1 MTPYARLLSAALLVA
16 VLPLL
21 VTAAPAHAQVQAKGI
36 ADPAKIDFRDFEDKF
51 SRSLRNSGV
60 DYGASGIT
68 PVERNTMSA
77 AIQSIAL
84 SGLNTLIVDALVFS
98 VDLKGGGVTTVG
110 RFRSQCNPALF
121 ADEVAAKLDAKRT
134 AQGSFSALD
143 AVHLI
148 PEWIC
153 TQPVFTTRTLVV
165 GADGQ
170 ASVQQ

>member
-1 MTPYARLLSAALLVA
+1 MTRYVRRVGAAFLVAALPLVA
-16 VLPLL
+16 Q
-21 VTAAPAHAQVQAKGI
+21 ANAQVAARSV
-36 ADPAKIDFRDFEDKF
+36 ADPAKLDFRDFEDKF
-51 SRSLRNSGV
+51 SRALRNSGL
-60 DYGASGIT
+60 DYGASGIA
-68 PVERNTMSA
+68 PADRNSLSA
-77 AIQSIAL
+77 AIQSIAI
-84 SGLNTLIVDALVFS
+84 SGTNTLIVDALVFS

-134 AQGSFSALD
+134 PQGSFSALD

-153 TQPVFTTRTLVV
+153 TQPVYAARALVV

-170 ASVQQ
+170 ASVQ

>member
-1 MTPYARLLSAALLVA
+1 MSPTAWRLGAALLFA
-16 VLPLL
+16 VLPL
-21 VTAAPAHAQVQAKGI
+21 AAPAQAQVQARGV
-36 ADPAKIDFRDFEDKF
+36 ADPSKIDFRDFEDKF
-51 SRSLRNSGV
+51 SRSLRNSGL
-60 DYGASGIT
+60 DYGASGVA
-68 PVERNTMSA
+68 PVDRNTLSA

-84 SGLNTLIVDALVFS
+84 SGINTLVVDALVFS
-98 VDLKGGGVTTVG
+98 VDFKGGGVTTLG

-121 ADEVAAKLDAKRT
+121 ADEVAARLDAKRT
-134 AQGSFSALD
+134 AQGTFSALD

-153 TQPVFTTRTLVV
+153 TQPVYATRTLVV

>member
-1 MTPYARLLSAALLVA
+1 M
-16 VLPLL
+16 
-21 VTAAPAHAQVQAKGI
+21 APAASAQVAARDI
-36 ADPAKIDFRDFEDKF
+36 ADPSKIDFRDFEDKF
-51 SRSLRNSGV
+51 SRSIRNSGL
-60 DYGASGIT
+60 DYAASGVM
-68 PVERNTMSA
+68 PVDRNTLSA

-84 SGLNTLIVDALVFS
+84 SGTNTLIVDALVFS

-110 RFRSQCNPALF
+110 RFRSQCNPALY
-121 ADEVAAKLDAKRT
+121 ADEVAAKLDAKRGP
-134 AQGSFSALD
+134 QGTFSALD

-153 TQPVFTTRTLVV
+153 TQPVYATRTLVV

>member
-1 MTPYARLLSAALLVA
+1 VTPHMWRLGAAILVA
-16 VLPLL
+16 MLP
-21 VTAAPAHAQVQAKGI
+21 VAVSAHAQVAARSV
-36 ADPAKIDFRDFEDKF
+36 ADPAKLDFRDFEDKF
-51 SRSLRNSGV
+51 SRALRNSGL
-60 DYGASGIT
+60 DYGASGIA
-68 PVERNTMSA
+68 PADRNTLSA

-84 SGLNTLIVDALVFS
+84 SGSNMLIVDALVFS

-134 AQGSFSALD
+134 AQGNFSALD

-153 TQPVFTTRTLVV
+153 TQPAYAARTLVV

-170 ASVQQ
+170 ASVQ

>member
-1 MTPYARLLSAALLVA
+1 MVWRLCGAAQVAAL
-16 VLPLL
+16 PLAQP
-21 VTAAPAHAQVQAKGI
+21 AAAQVQARGI
-36 ADPAKIDFRDFEDKF
+36 ADPSKIDFRDFEDKF
-51 SRSLRNSGV
+51 SRSLRSSGL
-60 DYGASGIT
+60 DYGASGIM
-68 PVERNTMSA
+68 PADRNTLSA

-84 SGLNTLIVDALVFS
+84 SGSNTLIVDALVLS

-110 RFRSQCNPALF
+110 RFRSQCNPALY

-134 AQGSFSALD
+134 AQGGFSALD

-153 TQPVFTTRTLVV
+153 TQPVYAARTLVV